1 MALGPGALRGRNLLG
16 PGDLSPDE
24 WDGLLALA
32 AQGKANGLPALC
44 AGKTL
49 INVFGAPSLRTRVS
63 MEIAMQQLG
72 GNVVT
77 VNPGSGSWAL
87 ATEKGVVMDG
97 ASPEHVKEAAPVLG
111 SMGDGLAV
119 RTFPVTDDPASE
131 LDDTLMKMFAQHAGC
146 PVLSLETPSGHPMQ
160 SLADALTM
168 RELLGDEG
176 TTGQPVT
183 LTWAPHPKALP
194 LAVPLSFLHAA
205 AVNGSQIR
213 VAAPVGWELPDDRV
227 AALRSLAESRGGSL
241 ETTNDR
247 AAAYAGARVVYA
259 KSWGPTDATAAA
271 SAPLKPAMAAT
282 EPPKSD
288 WQVTAEAMALTS
300 DAYFMHCLPV
310 RRNVVVSDAVI
321 DSPNS
326 KVVQLAENRL
336 HTARAFLAAWLGS
349 E

>member
-32 AQGKANGLPALC
+32 AQGKADGLPALC

-87 ATEKGVVMDG
+87 ETRDGAVMDG
-97 ASPEHVKEAAPVLG
+97 AGPEHVKEAAPVLG
-111 SMGDGLAV
+111 SMGDALAV

-131 LDDTLMKMFAQHAGC
+131 LDDTLMKTFAAHAGC

-160 SLADALTM
+160 ALADALTM
-168 RELLGDEG
+168 RELLGD
-176 TTGQPVT
+176 TKGQPVT

-213 VAAPVGWELPDDRV
+213 VAAPSGWELPEDRV
-227 AALRSLAESRGGSL
+227 AALRELAESLGGSL
-241 ETTNDR
+241 STTNDR
-247 AAAYAGARVVYA
+247 SEALAGSRVVYA
-259 KSWGPTDATAAA
+259 KSWGPTDAAAA
-271 SAPLKPAMAAT
+271 AAAPLKPAMAAT
-282 EPPKSD
+282 DAPKSA
-288 WQVTAEAMALTS
+288 WQVTADAMALTA

-336 HTARAFLAAWLGS
+336 HTARAFLAAWLGNA
-349 E
+349 